1 MKKLICLILL
11 LPSLAFAKEYK
22 VKITPCDKSSN
33 CTKCYE
39 QVALTYRVDEKSKTV
54 ILSGLDI
61 NGSPIQESIKEC
73 TVSNA
78 NNWSCDGA
86 FIRVDVNNG
95 DLKILDN
102 PKSSLASSGK
112 EVCRLR

>member
-1 MKKLICLILL
+1 MKKIICLILL

-61 NGSPIQESIKEC
+61 KGSPIQESIQEC

-86 FIRVDVNNG
+86 FVRVDVKNG